1 MTVIIMKKEILET
14 KVQCLNFILILN
26 LYEVQQ
32 NPIYSEV
39 EAQSQDQRRLLAGG
53 PWSGAAL

>member
-1 MTVIIMKKEILET
+1 MQKEILEIQV
-14 KVQCLNFILILN
+14 KCLNFILILN

-53 PWSGAAL
+53 P